1 MLLGF
6 FHKLLILSKFVKVVF
21 NVLIHFTENLVHLP
35 LGFKVTNF
43 TVELGFAHKESL
55 AILFHLVVGAE
66 PEVEFLSILALGLF
80 SFFVRGQDVV
90 LVYPI
95 INTDVLRSL

>member
-55 AILFHLVVGAE
+55 AILLHLVVGAE
-66 PEVEFLSILALGLF
+66 PEVKFLSILALGLF

-90 LVYPI
+90 LIYPI
-95 INTDVLRSL
+95 INTDVL

>member
-6 FHKLLILSKFVKVVF
+6 SHKLLILCKFVKVVF
-21 NVLIHFTENLVHLP
+21 NILIHFTENLIHLP

-55 AILFHLVVGAE
+55 PILLHLVIGAE
-66 PEVEFLSILALGLF
+66 PEVEFLSIFALGLL
-80 SFFVRGQDVV
+80 SFFVGGQDVV

-95 INTDVLRSL
+95 INTDILRSL